1 MLAAISTLLLFQFV
15 GETLATFMHAPVPGP
30 LIGML
35 LLLAWLMVRGGPSAE
50 LDRFG
55 RSLLSWLALLFVP
68 AATGLVSGLRL
79 LEADWW
85 RIALAIAVSTTLGLA
100 TTGWLMDR
108 LTRLIDNGR
117 SKQE

>member
-15 GETLATFMHAPVPGP
+15 GETLATVTHVPVPGP
-30 LIGML
+30 LIGMV
-35 LLLAWLMVRGGPSAE
+35 LLLAWLMVRGGPSVE
-50 LDRFG
+50 LERFG

-68 AATGLVSGLRL
+68 AATGLVTGLRL

-85 RIALAIAVSTTLGLA
+85 RIALAIAVSTALGLA

-108 LTRLIDNGR
+108 LTRLIHGGQG
-117 SKQE
+117 KP

>member
-15 GETLATFMHAPVPGP
+15 GEALAAITHVPIPGP

-35 LLLAWLMVRGGPSAE
+35 LLLAWLMIRGGPSAE
-50 LDRFG
+50 LEGFG
-55 RSLLSWLALLFVP
+55 RSLLSWLAMLFVP
-68 AATGLVSGLRL
+68 ASTGLITGRAL

-85 RIALAIAVSTTLGLA
+85 RIALAIVVSTALGLA

-108 LTRLIDNGR
+108 LTRRLSDAQR
-117 SKQE
+117 QQ